1 MMAKQVVQLRK
12 QQEKL
17 YKGKAQING
26 VSQMAKSAQAT
37 QAMMKGMST
46 ATQAMQQANAAMQPA
61 EISRMAM
68 EFERQSAQL
77 EMAQETMCAASP
89 FLLLLLPCLLL
100 LLLLVLLVVVVVVVR
115 PSHSLTHGSLTHV
128 TSRVVAL
135 QGGCN
140 G

>member
-26 VSQMAKSAQAT
+26 VSLMAKSAQST

-46 ATQAMQQANAAMQPA
+46 ATAAMTQANAAMQPA
-61 EISRMAM
+61 EIQRMAM
-68 EFERQSAQL
+68 EFERQSEQM
-77 EMAQETMCAASP
+77 EMAQETMYADRDLRRP
-89 FLLLLLPCLLL
+89 RVFLRQLGRSLVQSLTRLCLHPPC
-100 LLLLVLLVVVVVVVR
+100 VVVCR
-115 PSHSLTHGSLTHV
+115 GS
-128 TSRVVAL
+128 

-140 G
+140 R